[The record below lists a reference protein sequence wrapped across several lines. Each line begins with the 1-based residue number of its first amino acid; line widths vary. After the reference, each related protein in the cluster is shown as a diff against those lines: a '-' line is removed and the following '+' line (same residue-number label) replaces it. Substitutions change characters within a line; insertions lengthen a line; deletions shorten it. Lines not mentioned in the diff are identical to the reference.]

1 MLYLNSPLQK
11 IKQRSPRLP
20 TRKSNQRS
28 LPSNRGHLHHIPLP
42 AHRGVV
48 DVLSD
53 DDESP
58 GALRRPHVRTMR
70 NVFKLRQF
78 VTCLLLFRLP
88 SGFTPFRVSGSVC
101 SFEGSGLLILMFR
114 SGYTLFSLLLCSSVL
129 LFGFRSRFTPFRA
142 SACVYS
148 CLGFRAPFIP
158 SPNWDVVF

>member
-1 MLYLNSPLQK
+1 MCLFFL
-11 IKQRSPRLP
+11 
-20 TRKSNQRS
+20 
-28 LPSNRGHLHHIPLP
+28 GHLC
-42 AHRGVV
+42 
-48 DVLSD
+48 LSFLGHWCLFASF
-53 DDESP
+53 ETTARAKTLFGQPWAVGP
-58 GALRRPHVRTMR
+58 GLLLSGLRPGCAP
-70 NVFKLRQF
+70 VFFHSGFGLG
-78 VTCLLLFRLP
+78 LLLFRLP